1 MFFKPL
7 FIRFFKNLIYEVLN
21 NFICE
26 GLKNF
31 ICEVHIRGW
40 FIAPAI
46 SMYVGSPHV
55 TVIPFPE
62 RFLLSSPSKKLYEYL
77 FRSARTS

>member
-1 MFFKPL
+1 MRFKKN
-7 FIRFFKNLIYEVLN
+7 FICEGLK

-31 ICEVHIRGW
+31 ICEVYIRGW

-46 SMYVGSPHV
+46 SMYVGSPRV

-62 RFLLSSPSKKLYEYL
+62 HFLLSSPSKKL
-77 FRSARTS
+77 